1 MNLCDTNVISELTR
15 REPSDGVLAWAAG
28 VRTIAISVVTLDEIV
43 FGLSW
48 KPIPRIAAWFEEFL
62 ERHCEVLPVS
72 TAVARV
78 SGQLR
83 GRLRAAGQ
91 SRSQA
96 DMLIAATAKVHGL
109 TLVTRN
115 VRDFEG
121 CSLPLFNP
129 FGR

>member
-15 REPSDGVLAWAAG
+15 REPNAGVLDWADGVPA
-28 VRTIAISVVTLDEIV
+28 VAISVVTLDEIIY
-43 FGLSW
+43 GLAW

-62 ERHCEVLPVS
+62 AAHCEVLPIS
-72 TAVARV
+72 AQVARV

-83 GRLRAAGQ
+83 GRLQARGQ

-115 VRDFEG
+115 VRHFDD
-121 CSLPLFNP
+121 CSVPVLNP
-129 FGR
+129 FS